1 MKTLTLI
8 FLLLIPAFSHAQD
21 YKWGVAGIGLLTLP
35 IVFESPESPWGHGIE
50 LAGFSYAGVDLGDAF
65 LCEKCNWE
73 VPLFVSLFNLGYRYV
88 ESTEGDKYAWQ
99 KFGCDESGVLVRFSL
114 DFI

>member
-1 MKTLTLI
+1 MNILQEEDAYRAKW
-8 FLLLIPAFSHAQD
+8 AGD
-21 YKWGVAGIGLLTLP
+21 YDGTECPNCGRLRMLKCSNGQRR
-35 IVFESPESPWGHGIE
+35 
-50 LAGFSYAGVDLGDAF
+50 
-65 LCEKCNWE
+65 CEKCNWE

-99 KFGCDESGVLVRFSL
+99 KFGCDETGVLVRFSL